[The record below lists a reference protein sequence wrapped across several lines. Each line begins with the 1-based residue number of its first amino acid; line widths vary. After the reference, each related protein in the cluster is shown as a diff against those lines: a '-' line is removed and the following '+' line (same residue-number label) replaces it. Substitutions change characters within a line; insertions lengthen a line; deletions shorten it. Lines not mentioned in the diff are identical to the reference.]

1 MAYCYVL
8 KCKKDNSYYIGSTKD
23 IIARLKTHQ
32 KGEVKYT
39 KSRLPV
45 ELIFLKEFPNY
56 NDAFQFERRVKS
68 WKKRK
73 SIEKMLE
80 KSDNIASKYWEIV

>member
-8 KCKKDNSYYIGSTKD
+8 RCKKDYSYYIGSTKN
-23 IIARLKTHQ
+23 IVIRLRTHQ
-32 KGEVKYT
+32 RGKVKYT
-39 KSRLPV
+39 KSRLPI

-56 NDAFQFERRVKS
+56 AEALKFEKRVKS